1 MKNGKQELH
10 SGEWFRLNG
19 NSLRFEK
26 IENGSVVITNKK
38 GDRFVHGLENFKR
51 IMRVNGYEVVTN
63 E

>member
-1 MKNGKQELH
+1 MINGKRELH
-10 SGEWFRLNG
+10 SGEWFRING
-19 NSLRFEK
+19 NSLYFEK
-26 IENGSVVITNKK
+26 IENGSVVIKNIK